1 VSVEP
6 GRSSDSTHVWISS
19 QWVRWRSEQLPCS
32 VSLPTEAAM
41 ADDREIEQERFRAL
55 RATDDPALRDQLIE
69 DYLWI
74 ARHGARRFGGRGES
88 ADDLLQVA
96 SLALV
101 KAVDRFDPELNLRF
115 ATFAMPTVVGE
126 LRRHFRDR
134 TWSMRVSRR
143 LKDLHLE
150 LRTASELL
158 THELGHPPSVT
169 ELADALETTVEEV
182 LEAMEA
188 GASYRTASLD
198 AGPVGSETD
207 EVAVPGV
214 DDAELDAT
222 SQRVDVQLALNDLP
236 QRDRRVVYLR
246 FYLGLTQAEIAEEI
260 GVSQVHVSRI
270 LRSTLARLGEQL
282 QDTVD
287 PDEEP

>member
-1 VSVEP
+1 MP
-6 GRSSDSTHVWISS
+6 
-19 QWVRWRSEQLPCS
+19 
-32 VSLPTEAAM
+32 
-41 ADDREIEQERFRAL
+41 ADRDIEQERFRTL
-55 RATDDPALRDQLIE
+55 RASGDPSLRDQLVE
-69 DYLWI
+69 EYLWL
-74 ARHGARRFGGRGES
+74 ARHGARRFAGRGES

-115 ATFAMPTVVGE
+115 ATFAMPTIVGE

-150 LRTASELL
+150 LRTASEELA
-158 THELGHPPSVT
+158 HALGHPPSVA
-169 ELADALETTVEEV
+169 ELADALEITVEEV

-188 GASYRTASLD
+188 GATYRTASLD
-198 AGPVGSETD
+198 AGPVGSD
-207 EVAVPGV
+207 GNEVVVPGE
-214 DDAELDAT
+214 DHAELEAT
-222 SQRVDVQLALNDLP
+222 SERVALQESLATLSR
-236 QRDRRVVYLR
+236 RDRRVVYLR

-270 LRSTLARLGEQL
+270 LRSSLARLGDHL
-282 QDTVD
+282 QEALGVS
-287 PDEEP
+287 EEAP

>member
-1 VSVEP
+1 MP
-6 GRSSDSTHVWISS
+6 
-19 QWVRWRSEQLPCS
+19 
-32 VSLPTEAAM
+32 A
-41 ADDREIEQERFRAL
+41 DRETEQERFRQL
-55 RATDDPALRDQLIE
+55 RESADPALRDQLVE

-74 ARHGARRFGGRGES
+74 ARHGARRFAGRGES
-88 ADDLLQVA
+88 TDDLLQVA

-115 ATFAMPTVVGE
+115 ATFAMPTIVGE

-150 LRTASELL
+150 LRTASEEL
-158 THELGHPPSVT
+158 THELGHPPSVA
-169 ELADALETTVEEV
+169 ELADALEITVEEV

-188 GASYRTASLD
+188 GATYRSASLD
-198 AGPVGSETD
+198 AGPVGSETA
-207 EVAVPGV
+207 EAAVPGE
-214 DDAELDAT
+214 DHAELDAT
-222 SQRVDVQLALNDLP
+222 SERVAVQTSLAALP

-246 FYLGLTQAEIAEEI
+246 FYLGLTQAEIAEQI

-270 LRSTLARLGEQL
+270 LRSSLARLGDEL
-282 QDTVD
+282 KDTIVLE
-287 PDEEP
+287 DE

>member
-1 VSVEP
+1 MPE
-6 GRSSDSTHVWISS
+6 
-19 QWVRWRSEQLPCS
+19 E
-32 VSLPTEAAM
+32 
-41 ADDREIEQERFRAL
+41 REIEQERFREL
-55 RATDDPALRDQLIE
+55 RETADPALRDRLIE

-74 ARHGARRFGGRGES
+74 ARHATKRFAGRGEN

-115 ATFAMPTVVGE
+115 ATFAMPTVIGE
-126 LRRHFRDR
+126 LRRHFRDK

-150 LRTASELL
+150 IRSATERL
-158 THELGHPPSVT
+158 THELGHQPSVS
-169 ELADALETTVEEV
+169 ELADDLDVSVEEV

-188 GASYRTASLD
+188 GATYRTASLD
-198 AGPVGSETD
+198 AGPVGDDGPEGGGEVRMPGEEDQALVDTP
-207 EVAVPGV
+207 ERVAVLRSL
-214 DDAELDAT
+214 E
-222 SQRVDVQLALNDLP
+222 RLP

-246 FYLGLTQAEIAEEI
+246 FYLGMTQSEIAEEI

-270 LRSTLARLGEQL
+270 LRATLAKLGDDLEGK
-282 QDTVD
+282 V
-287 PDEEP
+287 ER

>member
-1 VSVEP
+1 MP
-6 GRSSDSTHVWISS
+6 
-19 QWVRWRSEQLPCS
+19 
-32 VSLPTEAAM
+32 A
-41 ADDREIEQERFRAL
+41 DRETEQERFREL
-55 RATDDPALRDQLIE
+55 RESADPTLRDQLVE

-74 ARHGARRFGGRGES
+74 ARHGARRFAGRGES
-88 ADDLLQVA
+88 TDDLLQVA

-115 ATFAMPTVVGE
+115 ATFAMPTIVGE

-150 LRTASELL
+150 LRTASEEL
-158 THELGHPPSVT
+158 THELGHPPSVA
-169 ELADALETTVEEV
+169 ELADALEITVEEV

-188 GASYRTASLD
+188 GATYRSASLD
-198 AGPVGSETD
+198 AGPVGSETN
-207 EVAVPGV
+207 EAAVPGV
-214 DDAELDAT
+214 DHAELDAT
-222 SQRVDVQLALNDLP
+222 SERVAVQTSLATLP

-246 FYLGLTQAEIAEEI
+246 FYLGLTQAEIAEQI

-270 LRSTLARLGEQL
+270 LRSSLARLGDEL
-282 QDTVD
+282 KDTIVLD
-287 PDEEP
+287 DEEEK